1 MRGDIFIS
9 WPFLDQN
16 LGAEFLS
23 KHFKLFWMWK
33 LYRVDL
39 TPCQPHLALW
49 KMPHCGP
56 IDEYFSCF
64 HSSCQWRI
72 SIIKISYKTESLFS
86 TFCSVFFILM
96 RFKSF
101 WIICFKII
109 FYTYLIIL
117 TCLSFL
123 TGKKSWNLPG
133 FYVNTVSN

>member
-1 MRGDIFIS
+1 MRGNIFIS

-49 KMPHCGP
+49 KMPLCGP
-56 IDEYFSCF
+56 IYEYFSCF

-72 SIIKISYKTESLFS
+72 NILEISYKTESHFS
-86 TFCSVFFILM
+86 SVFFKYSSDLSRSELFVPKLYFIL
-96 RFKSF
+96 
-101 WIICFKII
+101 I
-109 FYTYLIIL
+109 YL
-117 TCLSFL
+117 
-123 TGKKSWNLPG
+123 NLPF
-133 FYVNTVSN
+133 FYYRLEIMKPSRNLRKYCP